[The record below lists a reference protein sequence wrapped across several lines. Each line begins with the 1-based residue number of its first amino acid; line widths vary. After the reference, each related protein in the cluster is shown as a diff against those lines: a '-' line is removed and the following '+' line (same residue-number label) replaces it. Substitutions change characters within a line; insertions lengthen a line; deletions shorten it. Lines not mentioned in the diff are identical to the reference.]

1 MFFRVFWL
9 AWVLASK
16 SVRISPNRIASH
28 LWLLN
33 FCFQVTVWFGKSH
46 LSKTILGKY
55 RVLIMYR
62 RFRDLWYTYTIKM
75 VANQNLL
82 FAQPLIK
89 NNFVLSDC
97 EWKDMRKT
105 VMLSRL

>member
-1 MFFRVFWL
+1 MACLGVGFKECEDLTKSDSFAPMVTKFLFPSDGLVWQKSFVKNYFREV
-9 AWVLASK
+9 
-16 SVRISPNRIASH
+16 P
-28 LWLLN
+28 
-33 FCFQVTVWFGKSH
+33 
-46 LSKTILGKY
+46 
-55 RVLIMYR
+55 VLIMYR

-82 FAQPLIK
+82 FGQPLIK